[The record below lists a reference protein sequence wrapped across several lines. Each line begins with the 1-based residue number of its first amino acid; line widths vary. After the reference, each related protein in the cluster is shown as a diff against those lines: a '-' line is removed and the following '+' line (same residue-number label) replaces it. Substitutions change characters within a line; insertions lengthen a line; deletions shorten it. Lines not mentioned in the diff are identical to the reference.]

1 MIGSKSNRLIHFVL
15 MALQRE
21 TQGRQVR
28 GGGVLY
34 EPGGKRILNYY
45 WNIGKDTNN
54 KAEAYALLKGL
65 QLAKTHQILNLNVL
79 GDSKTVIRMMV
90 QGTDPKNLSL
100 KRIIDR
106 IRVDSQTLKPTFFH
120 ILREH
125 NKATD
130 NMANEAIGKSPGTLG
145 VEGVE
150 ALSPLT

>member
-1 MIGSKSNRLIHFVL
+1 VQRSCWQLHTLHNIDDWIQKQQAHTLCFDGASKGNPGE
-15 MALQRE
+15 A
-21 TQGRQVR
+21 GAGGG

-34 EPGGKRILNYY
+34 EPRGKIILNYY

-65 QLAKTHQILNLNVL
+65 QLAKTHQISNLNVL

-106 IRVDSQTLKPTFFH
+106 IRVDSQSLKPTFFH

-125 NKATD
+125 NKA
-130 NMANEAIGKSPGTLG
+130 SR
-145 VEGVE
+145 
-150 ALSPLT
+150 

>member
-1 MIGSKSNRLIHFVL
+1 V
-15 MALQRE
+15 
-21 TQGRQVR
+21 

-34 EPGGKRILNYY
+34 EPGGKIILNYY

-65 QLAKTHQILNLNVL
+65 QLAKTHQISNLNVI

-106 IRVDSQTLKPTFFH
+106 IRVDSKSLKPTFFH
-120 ILREH
+120 ILRE
-125 NKATD
+125 NNTTTD
-130 NMANEAIGKSPGTLG
+130 KLVNEAIGKPPGTLG
-145 VEGVE
+145 MEGVE